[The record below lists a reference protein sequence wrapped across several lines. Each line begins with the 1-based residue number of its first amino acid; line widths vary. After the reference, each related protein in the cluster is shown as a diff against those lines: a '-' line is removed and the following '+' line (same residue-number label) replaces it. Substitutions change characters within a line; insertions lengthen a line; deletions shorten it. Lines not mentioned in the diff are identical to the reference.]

1 MPLLED
7 HTASFIVRVWRETG
21 EADRASQ
28 EWRGS
33 IEHVQSGQR
42 MFFREL
48 MAIAKFMQGPLAEI
62 GIDAR
67 PRFWESMVPTLDFD
81 AADEPTQTVPAAPS
95 KKSARQRPKE

>member
-21 EADRASQ
+21 EGGKASQ

-33 IEHVQSGQR
+33 IEHVQSGKR

-48 MAIAKFMQGPLAEI
+48 RYIAEFMQGPLAEI
-62 GIDAR
+62 GIDA
-67 PRFWESMVPTLDFD
+67 PLRFWESMMPSLDFD
-81 AADEPTQTVPAAPS
+81 DADETAPMVPEDPS
-95 KKSARQRPKE
+95 NTGKRQRRR